1 MPPIIAPHH
10 QSAPI
15 GSQTQLTCEKSPL
28 SLLEPDR
35 FQWYKRK
42 SDDESIPE
50 SYTEETT
57 SFDLK
62 KSIGV
67 GSTLTL
73 NNLTKNDAGWYVCC
87 MLTAPSTSV
96 DTRKQALAADANTET
111 LDVNIN
117 YACSSAEVVVTS
129 LPETVRII
137 NPTSSSKFR
146 VILASILLV
155 CFVVIGLM
163 TLVLYLCHQKLKIFQ
178 RTQEAVSALQNV
190 N

>member
-42 SDDESIPE
+42 SDEETE
-50 SYTEETT
+50 SYTEEMT
-57 SFDLK
+57 SSSTFDLK

-96 DTRKQALAADANTET
+96 DTRKQALADAAET
-111 LDVNIN
+111 LDVDIN
-117 YACSSAEVVVTS
+117 YACSSAELVVTN